1 MDGTE
6 EEDGAVDV
14 GARLRAL
21 RTQHGLSQRELAER
35 AGVPHGQVSMVETGR
50 SSPTV
55 ASLRKILSG
64 LGLSMAEF
72 FDTGPADPPSPFVPA
87 DRLRDLTPLLGRR
100 GAGRITLRQAG
111 DARAHGLQILHETY
125 APGADTGETMLEHRG
140 AEGGV
145 ITRGRIELTVG
156 EETRIL
162 RTGDAYLFDSRQPH
176 RFRNPG
182 PEEAEIVSACT
193 PPWL

>member
-1 MDGTE
+1 MDYRAGDE
-6 EEDGAVDV
+6 EFDV

-21 RTQHGLSQRELAER
+21 RLEHGLSQRELAER

-55 ASLRKILSG
+55 ASLRRILSG

-72 FDTGPADPPSPFVPA
+72 FDAGRPHPTSPFVPA
-87 DRLRDLTPLLGRR
+87 GTLRDLTPLLGRR
-100 GAGRITLRQAG
+100 GAGRITLRQVG
-111 DARAHGLQILHETY
+111 DARARGLQILHETY
-125 APGADTGETMLEHRG
+125 APGADTGETMLEHQG
-140 AEGGV
+140 SEGGV
-145 ITRGRIELTVG
+145 VVRGRIEVTVG
-156 EETRIL
+156 EETRVL
-162 RTGDAYLFDSRQPH
+162 GPGDAYLFDSRQVH

-182 PEEAEIVSACT
+182 PDEAEVVSACT